1 MDTEDIRVAEPEDA
15 DTDVAGW
22 AVALRAVIDPEAVAG
37 TAFEE

>member
-1 MDTEDIRVAEPEDA
+1 MYSGDVRVVEPEYA
-15 DTDVAGW
+15 EIDVAGW